1 MEQKE
6 MTLREVCRTCHLS
19 RRAVQGY
26 EKYGLV
32 RPTGLNERGYLLY
45 DAAAQQRIRQ
55 IKRYQEFGFR
65 VKEIRELLQAPPSI
79 LKEKLLAKRQRLLES
94 RQRLEEAIQNI
105 TELINTME

>member
-6 MTLREVCRTCHLS
+6 MTLREVCRTYHVS

-26 EKYGLV
+26 EKHGLV
-32 RPTGLNERGYLLY
+32 QATGRNERGYLLY
-45 DAAAQQRIRQ
+45 DAAAQQRIGQ
-55 IKRYQEFGFR
+55 IKQYQEFGFQ
-65 VKEIRELLQAPPSI
+65 VKEIQELLQAPPPV

-94 RQRLEEAIQNI
+94 RQRLEETIQNI